1 MCRYNVDEDSIFM
14 VMSND
19 GNYYI
24 CNTSGK
30 TLQNNRMPYQVVA
43 NDLFVEDLPKQ
54 FQGVNGPESLPEL
67 RKILF
72 KKVTIMPKGKSLKM
86 KGSICN
92 IPVTEVG

>member
-72 KKVTIMPKGKSLKM
+72 KKVTIMLKGKSLKM